1 MKRIFVL
8 SIIILFLFLN
18 NGTVFATISEVD
30 HLKLNVSYLKKNTND
45 PEKIALNIP
54 VMPSSVFYFV
64 ANNLKV
70 EVIYN
75 RLDDGKS
82 TPKTAE
88 LQFKIFKGVNL
99 ISSPKMKILVD
110 QQASMEV
117 GGKDTKL
124 NISTLFHSE

>member
-1 MKRIFVL
+1 MKKILVL
-8 SIIILFLFLN
+8 SIITLFLN
-18 NGTVFATISEVD
+18 NGIVFATISEVD
-30 HLKLNVSYLKKNTND
+30 NLKLNVSYLKKNTND
-45 PEKIALNIP
+45 TEKMALNIP
-54 VMPSSVFYFV
+54 VIPSSVFDFV

-88 LQFKIFKGVNL
+88 LQFKIFKGTNL
-99 ISSPKMKILVD
+99 ISSPKMKILAD

-117 GGKDTKL
+117 DGKDTKL
-124 NISTLFHSE
+124 NISALFHSE